1 MILTCARDCERCV
14 LWSLGRGRRAFEDV
28 DMPVCESEG
37 IVVKVRV
44 TTISTGTELR
54 GYDTR
59 AADDEGLFMHANVPY
74 ELPTENGYSFV
85 GEVVEVGLEVCDQS
99 VGDRMFVPMFHKEY
113 AAACRRC
120 DQAA

>member
-85 GEVVEVGLEVCDQS
+85 GEVVEVGPEVCDLS

-113 AAACRRC
+113 AAASRRC